1 MGGWRHAATLGWV
14 VLCAAIGARP
24 AMADT
29 STPTSTTQARVIV
42 KLRRSV
48 VLTGEGASAA
58 SAGDAAMWRE
68 RMMKLGQRAGLTLD
82 DAHQI
87 GHLMHAA
94 RAHGMASKELARRL
108 SARADVEYAVP
119 DERRTAL
126 DVVPNDP
133 LYPSGQSN
141 PYPVAGQWYLRAPD
155 ATLVSAVNAPAAWAI
170 TTGSTSVVVAVIDTG
185 VRYDHA
191 DLQGKL
197 LPGYNMVSDAV
208 RAGNTTG
215 RSSDASDMGDW
226 LTQSEINANPAI
238 YGGSGCTP
246 ASTSSWHGTQVAGI
260 IGANSDNGVG
270 IASLGWGVKILPVRV
285 LGKCGGY
292 DSDIIAG
299 MSWAAGIAVSSVPSN
314 PNPAQVLNLSLGGS
328 GTCSQAYLDAISD
341 IVSLKHAV
349 IVAAAGNTEGKAV
362 TVPANC
368 TGVIAVAALRN
379 VGTKVGYSSVGPEVV
394 VAAPGGNC
402 VNTSGTCIY
411 PIVTTTNSGTTT
423 PVAGSAGS
431 TYTNRSDTSLGTSF
445 STPMVSGAAALMLS
459 AQPALLPSEV
469 RQLLVNTA
477 RPFPANGGS
486 SGIGTCAAPSSV
498 TQDECYCTTQTCGAG
513 MLDVGAAVTAAASP
527 GPVATFDV
535 SPARPQPGQ
544 LVTLTGFSSHPAP
557 SGAGQSQFQWTLLDG
572 GGIVS
577 SLNVS
582 VQGDVATATPSAA
595 GAFKVRL
602 TVMDDQSRTAYSDLT
617 VLVGLS
623 AASSTSPTTL
633 QPSNSGGGGGA
644 VDVASLMALLMA
656 TSGCVAVRWRQRR
669 AAPRPRSRP

>member
-1 MGGWRHAATLGWV
+1 MVRKTWGWRRIAALGMV
-14 VLCAAIGARP
+14 VWPAMLAAP
-24 AMADT
+24 WAMADT
-29 STPTSTTQARVIV
+29 STQQARVIV

-48 VLTGEGASAA
+48 VLSGEGASAA
-58 SAGDAAMWRE
+58 SASDAATWRQ
-68 RMMKLGQRAGLTLD
+68 RMMNLGQRAGLTLD

-87 GHLMHAA
+87 GTMMHAA
-94 RAHGMASKELARRL
+94 RAHGIASTELARRL
-108 SARADVEYAVP
+108 AARADVEYAVP
-119 DERRTAL
+119 DERRSAL

-133 LYPSGQSN
+133 FYPSGQSN

-170 TTGSTSVVVAVIDTG
+170 TTGSSSVVVAVIDTG
-185 VRYDHA
+185 VRYDHV
-191 DLQGKL
+191 DLQSKL

-208 RAGNTTG
+208 RAGNATG
-215 RSSDASDMGDW
+215 RSNDASDMGDW
-226 LTQSEINANPAI
+226 LTQSEINANPGV
-238 YGGSGCTP
+238 YGGNGCTP

-260 IGANSDNGVG
+260 IGASSDNGVG
-270 IASLGWGVKILPVRV
+270 MASLGWGVKILPVRV

-299 MSWAAGIAVSSVPSN
+299 MSWAAGIAVSGVPSN

-341 IVSLKHAV
+341 IVSVKHAV

-362 TVPANC
+362 AVPANC

-402 VNTSGTCIY
+402 VNTSGACIY

-423 PVAGSAGS
+423 PVANGS

-469 RQLLVNTA
+469 RQLLINTA
-477 RPFPANGGS
+477 RPFPSNGGS
-486 SGIGTCAAPSSV
+486 VGIGTCVAPSGA

-513 MLDVGAAVTAAASP
+513 MLDVGAAVAAAASP
-527 GPVATFDV
+527 GPIATFDV

-544 LVTLTGFSSHPAP
+544 TVTLTGFSSHPAP
-557 SGAGQSQFQWTLLDG
+557 VGAGRSQFQWTLLDG

-602 TVMDDQSRTAYSDLT
+602 TVMDDQSRTSYSDLT
-617 VLVGLS
+617 VLVGL
-623 AASSTSPTTL
+623 ASSASTAPTTF
-633 QPSNSGGGGGA
+633 QPSGSGGGGGA
-644 VDVASLMALLMA
+644 VDGTLLTALLIAMA
-656 TSGCVAVRWRQRR
+656 GCRALRQRR
-669 AAPRPRSRP
+669 